1 MARSPEGDG
10 GGAGAQR
17 NINGSSG
24 WRGARILGASAERGV
39 AGELLCSPASCSS
52 GGYGSVPPE
61 LFVVSEVQT
70 ATILLLKLWF
80 NQRRKNLEV

>member
-61 LFVVSEVQT
+61 LFVVSEVPDGDDL
-70 ATILLLKLWF
+70 ATKVLVQPKA
-80 NQRRKNLEV
+80 